1 MDGAVANHTL
11 VNELHR
17 ALFSLW
23 TRAATEDEPGPPPL
37 EFYIT
42 QISASAYTKQTI
54 VAFLTWVV
62 YEMIITTGE
71 SVKLFWKQKWNL
83 PKTLF
88 FIATYPENLALSIIK
103 QFCSVMPRLGLVGSF
118 IVVFVISLTML
129 LRVTALW
136 NRSRLIKMITICL
149 FLVNIFFF
157 VASALYAH
165 VKGDDWIPLE
175 IPPFTG
181 CLPRPDTR
189 IPLYAI
195 FTVAL
200 VFETSIVLF
209 TILKSYPFL
218 AQKSNSMDGGMF
230 RLSSV
235 LLNDGVAYY
244 VAVILSHVIS
254 MYASIAPVDANPMV
268 TIPIMASSLPIPVSI
283 VACNRLFLRLHDVLL
298 TREDNYELT
307 QPGGE
312 RRAGAA
318 TVSTEVSAFA
328 LTDMSSMGNSG
339 GSGEGDVRL
348 QPPVK
353 TNGVQIR
360 GQLETV
366 DYDYHDHLRK
376 I

>member
-1 MDGAVANHTL
+1 
-11 VNELHR
+11 
-17 ALFSLW
+17 
-23 TRAATEDEPGPPPL
+23 
-37 EFYIT
+37 
-42 QISASAYTKQTI
+42 
-54 VAFLTWVV
+54 
-62 YEMIITTGE
+62 
-71 SVKLFWKQKWNL
+71 
-83 PKTLF
+83 
-88 FIATYPENLALSIIK
+88 
-103 QFCSVMPRLGLVGSF
+103 
-118 IVVFVISLTML
+118 
-129 LRVTALW
+129 
-136 NRSRLIKMITICL
+136 MITICL
-149 FLVNIFFF
+149 FLVNMFFF
-157 VASALYAH
+157 VVSALYAH
-165 VKGDDWIPLE
+165 IKGDEWIPLE

-235 LLNDGVAYY
+235 LLNDGVVYY